1 MGEIK
6 KWDEV
11 NGVVKAE
18 DSMKNAEMQ
27 LEDDYDQIDGIINN
41 GSRKEIVEERNSI
54 KESIKQQQENF
65 KKELKEKNRKKD
77 YLCPERDFC

>member
-11 NGVVKAE
+11 NGVVKAD
-18 DSMKNAEMQ
+18 DSLKNAEMQ

-54 KESIKQQQENF
+54 KDSIKQQQENF

-77 YLCPERDFC
+77 YLCPERDLC

>member
-11 NGVVKAE
+11 NGVVKAD
-18 DSMKNAEMQ
+18 DSLKNAEMQ

-77 YLCPERDFC
+77 YLCPERELC

>member
-11 NGVVKAE
+11 NGVVKAD
-18 DSMKNAEMQ
+18 DSLKNAELQ

-77 YLCPERDFC
+77 YLCPERELC

>member
-11 NGVVKAE
+11 NGVVKAD
-18 DSMKNAEMQ
+18 DSLKNAEMQ

-77 YLCPERDFC
+77 YLCPERDLC

>member
-1 MGEIK
+1 MGKIK

-11 NGVVKAE
+11 NGVVKAD
-18 DSMKNAEMQ
+18 DSLKNAEMQ

-54 KESIKQQQENF
+54 KDSIKQQQENF

-77 YLCPERDFC
+77 YLCPERDLC

>member
-11 NGVVKAE
+11 NGVVKVD
-18 DSMKNAEMQ
+18 DSLKNAEMQ

>member
-6 KWDEV
+6 KWDEI
-11 NGVVKAE
+11 NGVVKAD
-18 DSMKNAEMQ
+18 DSLKNAEMQ

>member
-6 KWDEV
+6 KWDEI
-11 NGVVKAE
+11 NGVVKAD
-18 DSMKNAEMQ
+18 DSLKNAEMQ

-77 YLCPERDFC
+77 YLCPERDLC

>member
-11 NGVVKAE
+11 NGVVKAD
-18 DSMKNAEMQ
+18 DSLKNAEMQ

-77 YLCPERDFC
+77 YLCPERNLC

>member
-11 NGVVKAE
+11 NGVVKAD
-18 DSMKNAEMQ
+18 DSLKNAEMQ

-65 KKELKEKNRKKD
+65 KKELKEKNRRKD
-77 YLCPERDFC
+77 YLCPERDLC

>member
-65 KKELKEKNRKKD
+65 RKELKEKNRKKD
-77 YLCPERDFC
+77 YLCPERDLC

>member
-11 NGVVKAE
+11 NGVVKAD
-18 DSMKNAEMQ
+18 DSLKNAEMQ

-41 GSRKEIVEERNSI
+41 GSRKEIEEERNSI

-65 KKELKEKNRKKD
+65 EKELKAKDKKKD
-77 YLCPERDFC
+77 YLCPERDLC

>member
-11 NGVVKAE
+11 DGVVKAD
-18 DSMKNAEMQ
+18 DSLKHAEML

-41 GSRKEIVEERNSI
+41 GSRKEIEEERNSI

-65 KKELKEKNRKKD
+65 EKELKAKDKKKD
-77 YLCPERDFC
+77 YLCPERDLC

>member
-11 NGVVKAE
+11 NGVVKVD
-18 DSMKNAEMQ
+18 DSLKNAEMQ

-41 GSRKEIVEERNSI
+41 GSRKEIEEERNSI

-65 KKELKEKNRKKD
+65 EKELKAKDKKKD
-77 YLCPERDFC
+77 YLCPERDLC

>member
-11 NGVVKAE
+11 NGVVKAD
-18 DSMKNAEMQ
+18 DSLKNAEMQ
-27 LEDDYDQIDGIINN
+27 LEDDDDQIDGIINN

>member
-1 MGEIK
+1 MGKIK

-11 NGVVKAE
+11 NGVVKAD
-18 DSMKNAEMQ
+18 DSLKNAEMQ

-41 GSRKEIVEERNSI
+41 GSRKEIEEERNSI

-65 KKELKEKNRKKD
+65 EKELKAKDKKKD
-77 YLCPERDFC
+77 YLCPERDLC

>member
-11 NGVVKAE
+11 NGVVKVD
-18 DSMKNAEMQ
+18 DSLKNAEMQ

-41 GSRKEIVEERNSI
+41 GSRKEIEEETNSI
-54 KESIKQQQENF
+54 KERIKQQQENF
-65 KKELKEKNRKKD
+65 EKELKAKDKKKD
-77 YLCPERDFC
+77 YLCPERDLC

>member
-6 KWDEV
+6 KWDEI
-11 NGVVKAE
+11 NGVVKAD
-18 DSMKNAEMQ
+18 DSLKNAEMQ

-41 GSRKEIVEERNSI
+41 GSRNEIVEERNSI

-77 YLCPERDFC
+77 YLCPERNLC

>member
-6 KWDEV
+6 KWDEI
-11 NGVVKAE
+11 NGVVKAD
-18 DSMKNAEMQ
+18 DSLKNAEMQ

-77 YLCPERDFC
+77 YLCPERELC

>member
-11 NGVVKAE
+11 NGVVKAD
-18 DSMKNAEMQ
+18 DSLKNAEMQ

-77 YLCPERDFC
+77 FLCPERDFC

>member
-11 NGVVKAE
+11 NGVVKAD
-18 DSMKNAEMQ
+18 DSLKNAEMQ

>member
-11 NGVVKAE
+11 DGVVKAD
-18 DSMKNAEMQ
+18 DSLKNAEMQ

-77 YLCPERDFC
+77 YLCPERDLC